1 MNSIDPPPP
10 APQRNWAYFLDFD
23 GTLVDIADRPEGV
36 RVKQELV
43 SLLSGIDKVTGD
55 AVVLVSG
62 RPISDLDSYLEPLK
76 LRASG
81 LHGLEYRLDPNGP
94 VVSCGPSPAALDT
107 ARSALAAFARRHEGV
122 QIEDKGKSI
131 AVHFRRAPELEAQ
144 AQRVTDDALHALGPE
159 FVCLSGKMV
168 FELKP
173 RIAHKGRAV
182 DKFMRFSAFSNRLP
196 VFVGDD
202 VTDEDGFGACN
213 ARGGVTVRVGN
224 GNRPT
229 QATFRLRD
237 VEAVEDWL
245 GSLVGPV
252 NGSDL

>member
-1 MNSIDPPPP
+1 MSPIDRSPP
-10 APQRNWAYFLDFD
+10 APQKNWAYFLDFD

-43 SLLSGIDKVTGD
+43 SLLSAMDQITGD

-62 RPISDLDSYLEPLK
+62 RPISDLDYHLKPLK

-94 VVSCGPSPAALDT
+94 VVSCGPSPTALDT

-131 AVHFRRAPELEAQ
+131 AVHFRRAPEYETQARRSTDEAL
-144 AQRVTDDALHALGPE
+144 RALGPK
-159 FVCLSGKMV
+159 FVRLSGKMV

-173 RIAHKGRAV
+173 RNAHKGQVV
-182 DKFMRFSAFSNRLP
+182 DKFMSFPAFSKRLP

-202 VTDEDGFGACN
+202 LTDEDGFSACN
-213 ARGGVTVRVGN
+213 ARGGITVRVGN
-224 GNRPT
+224 GNMPT
-229 QATFRLRD
+229 HATFRLRD
-237 VEAVEDWL
+237 VEEVEDWL
-245 GSLVGPV
+245 GSLVGLM
-252 NGSDL
+252 NGSGP

>member
-1 MNSIDPPPP
+1 MSPIDRPPP
-10 APQRNWAYFLDFD
+10 APQKNWAYFLDFD

-43 SLLSGIDKVTGD
+43 SLLSGMDQVTGD

-62 RPISDLDSYLEPLK
+62 RPISDLDSHLKPLK

-94 VVSCGPSPAALDT
+94 VVSCGPSPTALDA

-122 QIEDKGKSI
+122 QIEDKGNSI
-131 AVHFRRAPELEAQ
+131 AVHFRRAPEYEDQ
-144 AQRVTDDALHALGPE
+144 ARLATDDALRALGPE
-159 FVCLSGKMV
+159 FVRLSGKMV

-173 RIAHKGRAV
+173 RNAHKGQAV
-182 DKFMRFSAFSNRLP
+182 DKFMSFPTFSERLP

-202 VTDEDGFGACN
+202 VTDEDGFSACN
-213 ARGGVTVRVGN
+213 ERGGITVRVGN
-224 GNRPT
+224 ADMPT
-229 QATFRLRD
+229 HAAFRLRD

-245 GSLVGPV
+245 GSLVGLV

>member
-1 MNSIDPPPP
+1 MSPIDRPPP

-43 SLLSGIDKVTGD
+43 GLLSKVNQITDD

-62 RPISDLDSYLEPLK
+62 RPISDLDHHLKPLK

-94 VVSCGPSPAALDT
+94 IIRCGLRAAALDA
-107 ARSALAAFARRHEGV
+107 ARSALAAFARSHEGV
-122 QIEDKGKSI
+122 QIEDKGRTIS
-131 AVHFRRAPELEAQ
+131 VHFRRAPEYKAQ
-144 AQRVTDDALHALGPE
+144 AQRATDDALSALGPE
-159 FVCLSGKMV
+159 FVRLSGKMV

-173 RIAHKGRAV
+173 RNVHKGQVV
-182 DKFMRFSAFSNRLP
+182 DKFMNSPAFSKRLP

-202 VTDEDGFGACN
+202 VTDEDGFSACN
-213 ARGGVTVRVGN
+213 ARGGVTVRVGKAN
-224 GNRPT
+224 MPT
-229 QATFRLRD
+229 KATFRLRD

-245 GSLVGPV
+245 RSLVGLV